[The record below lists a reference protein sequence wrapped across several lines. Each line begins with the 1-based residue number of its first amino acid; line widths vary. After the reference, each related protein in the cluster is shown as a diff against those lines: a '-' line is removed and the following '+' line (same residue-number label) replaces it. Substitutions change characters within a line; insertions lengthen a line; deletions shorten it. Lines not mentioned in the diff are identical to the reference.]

1 MKTQASGEL
10 KCRNIQDELLFFL
23 QVLIK
28 LQAFE
33 EFSVKIR
40 EFVRLSFDMV
50 SLQEKTA
57 ALNVTADKEVKFFV
71 SA

>member
-1 MKTQASGEL
+1 MSYF
-10 KCRNIQDELLFFL
+10 FFL

>member
-1 MKTQASGEL
+1 M
-10 KCRNIQDELLFFL
+10 RF
-23 QVLIK
+23 
-28 LQAFE
+28 
-33 EFSVKIR
+33 
-40 EFVRLSFDMV
+40 SFDMV

>member
-1 MKTQASGEL
+1 M
-10 KCRNIQDELLFFL
+10 

-50 SLQEKTA
+50 SLQEETA
-57 ALNVTADKEVKFFV
+57 ALNVTVDKELKAFV